1 MLLGDSEL
9 LGLIET
15 IYASAADGDWGPAL
29 RALLPAWRAGSG
41 DILVQEDLIGANEG
55 LDASLVADY
64 SRHYWLLDERR
75 RRAVRRPG
83 EVLTNSRMRLSDSQF
98 GESEFYRDFAR
109 QCHSFY
115 ALGFTV
121 LLEGAPLSVSVHRP
135 QQLGEFDEHE
145 VAAMECLQPHV
156 VRAIQL
162 SRRLLQAR
170 QALSDVEAALDRLPS
185 ALLLLDGRGKPTLVN
200 RAARRILR
208 ARDGLWL
215 DRDGL
220 RAATPT
226 LTARLRKLI
235 LQSAMLAVGRSA
247 GGGGLLHLPRP
258 SGGPPLV
265 ALATPLPASS
275 LLSAASQAAVALLLR
290 DPSADPRPAGAWLER
305 LYGLTPAE
313 GRLAARLATGEPLD
327 EAADALHVTRE
338 TVRSQLKAIF
348 DKTATRR
355 QGELLRKLA
364 LDAAL
369 LPEAPK
375 DEPT

>member
-1 MLLGDSEL
+1 MRLGDSEL
-9 LGLIET
+9 LGLVET
-15 IYASAADGDWGPAL
+15 VYASAADGDWGPAL

-41 DILVQEDLIGANEG
+41 DILIQEDLIGANEG
-55 LDASLVADY
+55 LDSSLVVDY

-83 EVLTNSRMRLSDSQF
+83 EVLTNGRMRLSDAQF
-98 GESEFYRDFAR
+98 AESEFYQDFAR
-109 QCHSFY
+109 RCHSFY

-135 QQLGEFDEHE
+135 RQFGEFDEHE
-145 VAAMECLQPHV
+145 VVAMERLQPHL

-162 SRRLLQAR
+162 SRRLLQAG
-170 QALSDVEAALDRLPS
+170 QALSDVAAALDRLPS
-185 ALLLLDGRGKPTLVN
+185 ALLLLDGRGRPTLVN
-200 RAARRILR
+200 GAARRILR

-235 LQSAMLAVGRSA
+235 LQSAMLSAGRSA
-247 GGGGLLHLPRP
+247 DGGGLLHLPRP

-275 LLSAASQAAVALLLR
+275 LLSAASQAAVALFLR
-290 DPSADPRPAGAWLER
+290 DPANEPVASNERLER
-305 LYGLTPAE
+305 LYGLTAAE
-313 GRLAARLATGEPLD
+313 ARLAVRLAAGEPLD
-327 EAADALHVTRE
+327 EAADGLGVSRE

-348 DKTATRR
+348 DKTNTRR

-369 LPEAPK
+369 LP
-375 DEPT
+375 DPTSGDCS